1 VAHPSARLTVFS
13 RQLLVKRVVI
23 DGWPTATVA
32 EQLGISRATAY
43 KWVRRYRADGLPG
56 LEDRSSRPHRSP
68 RRSSDEVTATI
79 LRARARRRYGPAR
92 LAPLTGH
99 PRSTIYGVLRRAG
112 LNRLRDTD
120 RVTAAPVRYVA
131 CHPGALVHQDHKKL
145 GRVPAG
151 GGWRALGRE
160 SLPRPDNGRVGY
172 DHLEVFVDDASRYAV
187 VVPVA
192 DERGESASWA
202 VELAVARFAEVGI
215 RIERMLTDNG
225 ASYRSHAFRDVLERF
240 EIRHKRT
247 RPFRPQ
253 TNGKAERFIQTLL
266 NEWAYARPYRSNG
279 DRLHALRRFVD
290 FYNYGRPHTAIGG
303 LVPRTA
309 VNNVPE
315 HHTSALWHERGSP
328 SVGRPVSRSSIA
340 PGYAPA
346 DPAEDAASH
355 RTGPR
360 VRRVNSGRRGVR
372 DRMVGDRPSDSFTA
386 AGRPRPEGNTW
397 PAAVS

>member
-1 VAHPSARLTVFS
+1 VAHPSARLSVFS
-13 RQLLVKRVVI
+13 RQLLIKRVLV
-23 DGWPTATVA
+23 DGWPVATVA
-32 EQLGISRATAY
+32 EQLGISRATGY

-68 RRSSDEVTATI
+68 RRSSDEVTAMI

-145 GRVPAG
+145 GRVPVG

-160 SLPRPDNGRVGY
+160 GLPRPDNGRVGY

-202 VELAVARFAEVGI
+202 VELAVARFAAVGI

-225 ASYRSHAFRDVLERF
+225 ASYRSHAYRDVLARF

-290 FYNYGRPHTAIGG
+290 FYNHGRPHTAIGG

-309 VNNVPE
+309 VDNVPE
-315 HHTSALWHERGSP
+315 HHT
-328 SVGRPVSRSSIA
+328 
-340 PGYAPA
+340 
-346 DPAEDAASH
+346 
-355 RTGPR
+355 
-360 VRRVNSGRRGVR
+360 
-372 DRMVGDRPSDSFTA
+372 
-386 AGRPRPEGNTW
+386 
-397 PAAVS
+397 

>member
-1 VAHPSARLTVFS
+1 
-13 RQLLVKRVVI
+13 
-23 DGWPTATVA
+23 
-32 EQLGISRATAY
+32 
-43 KWVRRYRADGLPG
+43 
-56 LEDRSSRPHRSP
+56 
-68 RRSSDEVTATI
+68 VTATI

-112 LNRLRDTD
+112 LNRLCDTD

-131 CHPGALVHQDHKKL
+131 CHPGALIHQDHKKL
-145 GRVPAG
+145 GRVPDG
-151 GGWRALGRE
+151 GGWRVLGRAGT
-160 SLPRPDNGRVGY
+160 PDHRHAAVGY

-192 DERGESASWA
+192 DERAESASGA
-202 VELAVARFAEVGI
+202 VELAVSRFAEVGI

-225 ASYRSHAFRDVLERF
+225 AGYRSHAYRDVLERF
-240 EIRHKRT
+240 DIRHKRT

-279 DRLHALRRFVD
+279 DRLHALGRFVQ
-290 FYNYGRPHTAIGG
+290 FYNHGRPHTAIRG

-315 HHTSALWHERGSP
+315 HH
-328 SVGRPVSRSSIA
+328 
-340 PGYAPA
+340 
-346 DPAEDAASH
+346 
-355 RTGPR
+355 
-360 VRRVNSGRRGVR
+360 N
-372 DRMVGDRPSDSFTA
+372 
-386 AGRPRPEGNTW
+386 
-397 PAAVS
+397 

>member
-1 VAHPSARLTVFS
+1 VAHPSARLSVFS

-23 DGWPTATVA
+23 DGWPAATVA

-68 RRSSDEVTATI
+68 RRSSDEVTAAII
-79 LRARARRRYGPAR
+79 LARARRRYGPAR

-112 LNRLRDTD
+112 LSRLRDAD

-145 GRVPAG
+145 GRVPEG
-151 GGWRALGRE
+151 GGWRVRGRE
-160 SLPRPDNGRVGY
+160 NTPRLDRGRVGY
-172 DHLEVFVDDASRYAV
+172 EHLEVFVDDASRYAV

-202 VELAVARFAEVGI
+202 VELAVAQFAEVGI

-225 ASYRSHAFRDVLERF
+225 SSYRSYAYRDTLAQHD
-240 EIRHKRT
+240 IRHKRT
-247 RPFRPQ
+247 RPFHPQ

-266 NEWAYARPYRSNG
+266 TEWAYARPYRSNG
-279 DRLHALRRFVD
+279 DRLRSLRRYVD
-290 FYNYGRPHTAIGG
+290 FYNHRRPHTAIGG
-303 LVPRTA
+303 LVPQAA
-309 VNNVPE
+309 VNNVLG
-315 HHTSALWHERGSP
+315 HHT
-328 SVGRPVSRSSIA
+328 
-340 PGYAPA
+340 
-346 DPAEDAASH
+346 
-355 RTGPR
+355 
-360 VRRVNSGRRGVR
+360 
-372 DRMVGDRPSDSFTA
+372 
-386 AGRPRPEGNTW
+386 
-397 PAAVS
+397 